1 MKEAVSVKKVKK
13 TPETEKT
20 KDRKAEEPAETLEAQ
35 EADVLTEAEDAVEE
49 AQAVE
54 EPDPIEALNQEISEL
69 NKQLEE
75 SKESLLWAY
84 ADTDNTRKR
93 LIREAETAKKYRFQS
108 AAMELLPIL
117 DNLNRALDNAPE
129 GEETANFVKG
139 FEMIRTQFLNA
150 LSKEGVQEIEAL
162 NKPFDAAKMQALMT
176 EKREGVEPGTVL
188 EVLQNG
194 YTLKDRILR
203 PALVKVSE

>member
-1 MKEAVSVKKVKK
+1 MKKEKK

-20 KDRKAEEPAETLEAQ
+20 KNRKAAEEQAKEEA
-35 EADVLTEAEDAVEE
+35 VLTEAADAVQEGQTE
-49 AQAVE
+49 AEAEV
-54 EPDPIEALNQEISEL
+54 DPIEALNQEISEL

-75 SKESLLWAY
+75 SKQSLLRAY

-162 NKPFDAAKMQALMT
+162 DKPFDAARMQAIMT
-176 EKREGVEPGTVL
+176 EKKEGVEPGMVL
-188 EVLQNG
+188 AVLQNG
-194 YTLKDRILR
+194 YTLKDRVLR